1 MNLQTI
7 FRVPIRSRYTN
18 EFKAYLLEQ
27 SAESDMSIRSV
38 SRLFGVNRRTVQ
50 KWMAARSWEARPS
63 CRHDEFLCASGDR
76 CLARSWVCDR
86 VLDCGD
92 GSDERHCHHRAP
104 SSSLRRVGQRR
115 LIQGPN
121 HSPHSPVSACTI
133 SSACIDIV
141 HDRHCWQL
149 RADSC

>member
-1 MNLQTI
+1 VWVFDENDCTLYRLPPNTTAMTQPLDVQ
-7 FRVPIRSRYTN
+7 FMSVLKVCSKHYSY
-18 EFKAYLLEQ
+18 FLVVLE
-27 SAESDMSIRSV
+27 SGINRCYSV
-38 SRLFGVNRRTVQ
+38 SGRLL
-50 KWMAARSWEARPS
+50 AAGLVLLAVLSTTGRSWEARPS

-92 GSDERHCHHRAP
+92 GSDERH
-104 SSSLRRVGQRR
+104 
-115 LIQGPN
+115 
-121 HSPHSPVSACTI
+121 SPVSACTI